1 MSTNQP
7 AKAAQAGGG
16 GVPDARRLRTI
27 LIAVSIALMAVI
39 ASVTGLNVAQTR
51 MAVEFG
57 ASQSTILWII
67 NIYTLA
73 LAALLLPLGAL
84 GDRLGRRPMLL
95 AGLGVFGTATVA
107 AGLAPTA
114 EVMIAARVAGGVGA
128 AMIMPVT
135 LAVITS
141 TFPEGQRGKAIG
153 VWTGVAGGGGILGMF
168 LAALLVDV
176 ADWRWLFALPVVLV
190 LAAVAMTLAS
200 VPNSRDTSAHRFDTV
215 GASVSAVAVV
225 GLIFVL
231 QEGPERGWTAP
242 ATLTGLA
249 AGLVAAI
256 GFVAWELHRR
266 DASLLDVRLFRERGL
281 AGGSITL
288 LVVFGVQAGIGVVLF
303 PFFQAVLGWS
313 GLLSTVAM
321 MPMAIM
327 MMTTSG
333 LAPKLAARIGAR
345 STMAAGVALAGVGM
359 ALMALLVSVGG
370 GYPSI
375 LPGMLA
381 MGLGMGLSMTPSTEA
396 ITASLPREKQG
407 VASALNDV
415 TREFGTALGVA
426 LLGAL
431 VSAGYRNAID
441 GRLHGIPEGAADT
454 ARQGVA
460 NAVEVASSTGPH
472 AQDLLHAAQQSFV
485 DGWQQAM
492 WAGSAI
498 MGVLL
503 VSISLRGPRSTP
515 SAVADEAEPAESGA
529 AR

>member
-114 EVMIAARVAGGVGA
+114 EVMIAARVACGVGA

-215 GASVSAVAVV
+215 GASVSAGRPRRVA
-225 GLIFVL
+225 GSI
-231 QEGPERGWTAP
+231 PEPPIR
-242 ATLTGLA
+242 
-249 AGLVAAI
+249 
-256 GFVAWELHRR
+256 
-266 DASLLDVRLFRERGL
+266 RER
-281 AGGSITL
+281 
-288 LVVFGVQAGIGVVLF
+288 
-303 PFFQAVLGWS
+303 
-313 GLLSTVAM
+313 
-321 MPMAIM
+321 
-327 MMTTSG
+327 
-333 LAPKLAARIGAR
+333 
-345 STMAAGVALAGVGM
+345 
-359 ALMALLVSVGG
+359 
-370 GYPSI
+370 
-375 LPGMLA
+375 
-381 MGLGMGLSMTPSTEA
+381 
-396 ITASLPREKQG
+396 
-407 VASALNDV
+407 
-415 TREFGTALGVA
+415 
-426 LLGAL
+426 
-431 VSAGYRNAID
+431 
-441 GRLHGIPEGAADT
+441 
-454 ARQGVA
+454 
-460 NAVEVASSTGPH
+460 
-472 AQDLLHAAQQSFV
+472 
-485 DGWQQAM
+485 
-492 WAGSAI
+492 SAI
-498 MGVLL
+498 
-503 VSISLRGPRSTP
+503 
-515 SAVADEAEPAESGA
+515 
-529 AR
+529 